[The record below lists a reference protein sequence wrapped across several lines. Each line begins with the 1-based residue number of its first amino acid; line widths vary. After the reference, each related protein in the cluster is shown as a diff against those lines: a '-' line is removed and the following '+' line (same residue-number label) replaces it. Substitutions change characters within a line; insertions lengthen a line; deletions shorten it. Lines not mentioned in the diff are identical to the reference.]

1 MLRERDPVGQVLWRR
16 VRTQAPLVILPERFD
31 LGAEVIVFGD
41 GLGVCVATDDTS
53 RGLVRRAAHAPP
65 MCRDGAYGIL

>member
-1 MLRERDPVGQVLWRR
+1 
-16 VRTQAPLVILPERFD
+16 
-31 LGAEVIVFGD
+31 VFGD